1 MIQIIMF
8 VALGFLLASLVAVLL
23 APPLWRRAVRLTT
36 RRLETTMPMSVA
48 DIQADKDELRAEF
61 AIKMR
66 QLELSL
72 EKSKEEAARNL
83 VERNRAKVAVDRLN
97 EDIKALKQQLAA
109 RGNEA
114 SVLQQNVEGH
124 IPRLEAQVAKAREA
138 IATRDREI
146 HKLKN
151 ALRSHGGT
159 PSASAQESAGS
170 GADGAPGGD
179 IQTLRAEN
187 ARLKQALKDSG
198 QAGGDAELRA
208 EIRSLADRL
217 MEAPAGMV
225 AAIAGEKATK
235 PRRARKR
242 SAARKPASPTSANDR
257 RDSDRP
263 TDETDAAPKKSLTDR
278 LKRMATSEAD

>member
-1 MIQIIMF
+1 MIQILMF

-36 RRLETTMPMSVA
+36 RRLETTMPMSAA

-61 AIKMR
+61 AIKLR

-83 VERNRAKVAVDRLN
+83 VERNRAKVTVDRLN
-97 EDIKALKQQLAA
+97 DEIKSLKRQLAA

-114 SVLQQNVEGH
+114 SVLKQNVEGH

-138 IATRDREI
+138 IAARDREI

-151 ALRSHGGT
+151 ALRSHGG
-159 PSASAQESAGS
+159 AGQDGAAS
-170 GADGAPGGD
+170 GASEDLDALL
-179 IQTLRAEN
+179 TEN
-187 ARLKQALKDSG
+187 ARLKQALQESG
-198 QAGGDAELRA
+198 QAGSDAELRA

-217 MEAPAGMV
+217 MDAPPGTLAG
-225 AAIAGEKATK
+225 ISGEKSAR

-242 SAARKPASPTSANDR
+242 AAKKPMSR
-257 RDSDRP
+257 RGSKEQQSTNQAAADAGSDS
-263 TDETDAAPKKSLTDR
+263 KKSLTDR
-278 LKRMATSEAD
+278 LKSMATSEVE

>member
-1 MIQIIMF
+1 MIEILMF

-36 RRLETTMPMSVA
+36 RRLETTMPMSAA

-61 AIKMR
+61 AIKLR

-83 VERNRAKVAVDRLN
+83 VERNRAKVTVDRLN
-97 EDIKALKQQLAA
+97 EEIKSLKRQLAA

-114 SVLQQNVEGH
+114 SVLKQNVEGH

-138 IATRDREI
+138 IAARDREI

-151 ALRSHGGT
+151 ALRSHGGGGQDG
-159 PSASAQESAGS
+159 AAS
-170 GADGAPGGD
+170 GAAGD
-179 IQTLRAEN
+179 LDALLAEN
-187 ARLKQALKDSG
+187 ARLKQALKESG
-198 QAGGDAELRA
+198 QAGSDAELRA
-208 EIRSLADRL
+208 EIRTLADRL
-217 MEAPAGMV
+217 MEAPSGTLST
-225 AAIAGEKATK
+225 IAGEKAAK

-242 SAARKPASPTSANDR
+242 APAKKSMPRKDAKDQQGSEQSAAGASAS
-257 RDSDRP
+257 
-263 TDETDAAPKKSLTDR
+263 PKKSLTDR
-278 LKRMATSEAD
+278 LKSMATSDVD

>member
-1 MIQIIMF
+1 MIEITMF
-8 VALGFLLASLVAVLL
+8 VALGFLLASLVAVLF
-23 APPLWRRAVRLTT
+23 APPLWRRAVRLTK

-48 DIQADKDELRAEF
+48 DIQADKDGLRAEF
-61 AIKMR
+61 AIKLR

-72 EKSKEEAARNL
+72 EKSREEAARNL
-83 VERNRAKVAVDRLN
+83 VERNRAKVTVDRLN
-97 EDIKALKQQLAA
+97 EEIKSLERQLAA

-138 IATRDREI
+138 IASRDREI

-151 ALRSHGGT
+151 ALRNHGGARQGAA
-159 PSASAQESAGS
+159 ASA
-170 GADGAPGGD
+170 ADGASAGD
-179 IQTLRAEN
+179 LQALRAEN

-217 MEAPAGMV
+217 MEAPDGKV
-225 AAIAGEKATK
+225 AAIAGEKAGK
-235 PRRARKR
+235 SGLARKR
-242 SAARKPASPTSANDR
+242 PAANKSTPQKSANERQTSGQSMD
-257 RDSDRP
+257 
-263 TDETDAAPKKSLTDR
+263 DADAVPKKSLTDR
-278 LKRMATSEAD
+278 LKSMAGSEVD

>member
-1 MIQIIMF
+1 MIEILMF
-8 VALGFLLASLVAVLL
+8 VVLGFLLASLVAVLL

-36 RRLETTMPMSVA
+36 RRLETTMPMSAA

-61 AIKMR
+61 AIKLR

-83 VERNRAKVAVDRLN
+83 VERNRAKVTVDRLN
-97 EDIKALKQQLAA
+97 EEIKSLKRQLAA

-114 SVLQQNVEGH
+114 SVLKQNVEGH

-138 IATRDREI
+138 IAARDREI

-151 ALRSHGGT
+151 ALRSHGGAGQDGA
-159 PSASAQESAGS
+159 ASAAGDLD
-170 GADGAPGGD
+170 A
-179 IQTLRAEN
+179 LLAEN
-187 ARLKQALKDSG
+187 ARLKQALMESG

-217 MEAPAGMV
+217 MEAPPGAL
-225 AAIAGEKATK
+225 AALAGESATK

-242 SAARKPASPTSANDR
+242 ASAKKSMPRKGAEEQQGPGQPAAGAG
-257 RDSDRP
+257 SD
-263 TDETDAAPKKSLTDR
+263 PKKSLTDR
-278 LKRMATSEAD
+278 LKSMATSEVD

>member
-1 MIQIIMF
+1 MIEIIMF

-61 AIKMR
+61 AIKLR
-66 QLELSL
+66 QFELSL
-72 EKSKEEAARNL
+72 EKSKDEAARNL
-83 VERNRAKVAVDRLN
+83 VERNRAKVTVDRLN
-97 EDIKALKQQLAA
+97 EEIKSLERQLAA

-138 IATRDREI
+138 IAARDREI

-151 ALRSHGGT
+151 ALRSHGG
-159 PSASAQESAGS
+159 AAGQDGAGS
-170 GADGAPGGD
+170 GAPAAPAGD
-179 IQTLRAEN
+179 IETLRAEN
-187 ARLKQALKDSG
+187 ARLKQALEDSG

-208 EIRSLADRL
+208 EIRSLADQL
-217 MEAPAGMV
+217 MEAPDGMV
-225 AAIAGEKATK
+225 AAIAGEKAAK
-235 PRRARKR
+235 PGRSRKSSAAKKSMARK
-242 SAARKPASPTSANDR
+242 SAKGRQGSGQSADAT
-257 RDSDRP
+257 DS
-263 TDETDAAPKKSLTDR
+263 APKKSLTDR
-278 LKRMATSEAD
+278 LKNMATSQAE

>member
-83 VERNRAKVAVDRLN
+83 VERNRAKVTVDRLN

-124 IPRLEAQVAKAREA
+124 IPRLEAQVAKARE
-138 IATRDREI
+138 
-146 HKLKN
+146 
-151 ALRSHGGT
+151 
-159 PSASAQESAGS
+159 ESFC
-170 GADGAPGGD
+170 
-179 IQTLRAEN
+179 
-187 ARLKQALKDSG
+187 
-198 QAGGDAELRA
+198 
-208 EIRSLADRL
+208 
-217 MEAPAGMV
+217 
-225 AAIAGEKATK
+225 
-235 PRRARKR
+235 
-242 SAARKPASPTSANDR
+242 
-257 RDSDRP
+257 
-263 TDETDAAPKKSLTDR
+263 
-278 LKRMATSEAD
+278 

>member
-1 MIQIIMF
+1 MIEILMF

-61 AIKMR
+61 AIKLR

-72 EKSKEEAARNL
+72 EKSKDEAARNL
-83 VERNRAKVAVDRLN
+83 VERNRAKVTVDRLN
-97 EDIKALKQQLAA
+97 EDIKSLKQQLAA

-114 SVLQQNVEGH
+114 SVLKQNVEGH

-138 IATRDREI
+138 IAARDREI

-151 ALRSHGGT
+151 ALRSHGG
-159 PSASAQESAGS
+159 SGGQDAAAS
-170 GADGAPGGD
+170 GAAAVQGGD
-179 IQTLRAEN
+179 PQALRAEN

-208 EIRSLADRL
+208 EIRSLADQL
-217 MEAPAGMV
+217 MEAPDGMI
-225 AAIAGEKATK
+225 AAISGEKAAK
-235 PRRARKR
+235 PGRSRKSSAMKKSMPPKSAKRRQGSGQSVDDTER
-242 SAARKPASPTSANDR
+242 T
-257 RDSDRP
+257 
-263 TDETDAAPKKSLTDR
+263 PKKSLTDR
-278 LKRMATSEAD
+278 LKSMATSEAE